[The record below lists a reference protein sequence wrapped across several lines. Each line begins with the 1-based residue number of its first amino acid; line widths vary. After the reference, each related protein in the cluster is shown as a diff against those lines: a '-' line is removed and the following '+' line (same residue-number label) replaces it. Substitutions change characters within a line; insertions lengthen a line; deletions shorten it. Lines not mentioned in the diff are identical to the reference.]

1 MKQSYF
7 LSIFLV
13 FILPIHS
20 QTLIAIQ
27 DFEITP
33 TTPTWTFTGVPNYNS
48 GISASSAAP
57 ANSPIGINNSRA
69 WETTQISAGLTV
81 EFSNIAIPTV
91 YDEILFEFKLAAMN
105 LNGSSGGPDDL
116 DYVLVEYSLDNG
128 STFYNRL
135 RIRGALHN
143 NSFWAYDATGI
154 AIVDYQPTNE
164 VLFQPTNS
172 GLATENGYSTVGILF
187 PGTINQLKI
196 KITARSSSS
205 SDTWLIDNVRLL
217 GGSGL
222 LNNDEFTINQNK
234 IKLYPNPSSDF
245 IKISGLSKNENF
257 SIYNLLGEKIKNG
270 TIGTNEAIDIH
281 NFSDGLYFLK
291 LENGNT
297 IKFLKE

>member
-1 MKQSYF
+1 MKQFYF
-7 LSIFLV
+7 LIALLS

-33 TTPTWTFTGVPNYNS
+33 TTPAWTFTGTPNYNS
-48 GISASSAAP
+48 GISAFSAAP

-135 RIRGALHN
+135 RIRGALNN

-154 AIVDYQPTNE
+154 AIVDYQPTDE

-196 KITARSSSS
+196 KITARSSSG

-217 GGSGL
+217 GGSDL
-222 LNNDEFTINQNK
+222 LNNDEFTMNQNK

-245 IKISGLSKNENF
+245 VKISGLNKNENF
-257 SIYNLLGEKIKNG
+257 SIDNLLGEKIKEG
-270 TIGTNEAIDIH
+270 VIGTNEAIDIS
-281 NFSDGLYFLK
+281 NFSDGVYFLK
-291 LENGNT
+291 LDNGNI